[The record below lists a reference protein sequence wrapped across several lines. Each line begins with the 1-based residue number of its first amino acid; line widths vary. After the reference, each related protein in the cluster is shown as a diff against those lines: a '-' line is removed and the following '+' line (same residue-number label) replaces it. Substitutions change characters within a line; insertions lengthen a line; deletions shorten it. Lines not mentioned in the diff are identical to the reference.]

1 MLLGDLLS
9 RFTDESLAAEAIL
22 SLADFGLLT
31 ALRQRAESDGL
42 ELRTFA
48 ALAVQRY
55 AEEASD
61 EEWVALMGAMDRS
74 TDPGLTCLKRALIY
88 ATRAR
93 H

>member
-9 RFTDESLAAEAIL
+9 RFTDESLAAEAII
-22 SLADFGLLT
+22 SLADLGLLT
-31 ALRQRAESDGL
+31 ALREQAKEDGL
-42 ELRTFA
+42 ELGTFA

-61 EEWVALMGAMDRS
+61 EEWITLMGAMERS

-88 ATRAR
+88 ATRGP